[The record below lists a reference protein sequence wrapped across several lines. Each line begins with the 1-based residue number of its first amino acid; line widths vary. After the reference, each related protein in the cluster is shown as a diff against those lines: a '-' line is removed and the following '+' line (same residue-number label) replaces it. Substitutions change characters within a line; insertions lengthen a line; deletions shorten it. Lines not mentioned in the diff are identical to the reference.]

1 MGRASQVTFNQKNR
15 NLKGQLE
22 TDQPGIYTSQGLD
35 PTQKS
40 FRQPEK
46 GIELPPIVH
55 PLAQNHYL
63 YA

>member
-22 TDQPGIYTSQGLD
+22 TDQPGIYSSQGLD

-40 FRQPEK
+40 FRHPEK

-55 PLAQNHYL
+55 PLA
-63 YA
+63 